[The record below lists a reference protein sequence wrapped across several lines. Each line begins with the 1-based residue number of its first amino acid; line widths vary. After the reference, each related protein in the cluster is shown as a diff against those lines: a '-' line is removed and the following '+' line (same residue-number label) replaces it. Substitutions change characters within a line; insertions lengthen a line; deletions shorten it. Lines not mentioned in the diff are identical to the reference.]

1 MTAAI
6 AGAATPADMMAQA
19 QLWFDDPAGFA
30 AEWAGMATAQY
41 LNYRK
46 LSIAGGTNEVQKTIL
61 AKSVLGL

>member
-1 MTAAI
+1 MS
-6 AGAATPADMMAQA
+6 
-19 QLWFDDPAGFA
+19 LELRDDQTDFA